1 MNYSGLHRLDEEE
14 TPVDEQ
20 PTMEVKPSQLPPP
33 PPPPPPPPRSLTDYD

>member
-33 PPPPPPPPRSLTDYD
+33 RRRRRRRLAL

>member
-33 PPPPPPPPRSLTDYD
+33 RRRRRRRRLAL

>member
-1 MNYSGLHRLDEEE
+1 MNYSGLYRLDEEE

-33 PPPPPPPPRSLTDYD
+33 RRRRRRRLAL

>member
-33 PPPPPPPPRSLTDYD
+33 RRRRLAL

>member
-1 MNYSGLHRLDEEE
+1 MNYSGLYRLDEEE

-33 PPPPPPPPRSLTDYD
+33 RRRRRRLAL